1 MRAKLGFLLTVV
13 VPGLALV
20 GLAAHAISE
29 EERLLE
35 GARQARSAAL
45 ASSLRDALREQILA
59 EAQAADSGLRQALA
73 DQRALTPPAGVLFLD
88 RSLELVAPAPAW
100 SGESP
105 DLEPAPEWQRALL
118 VQEAQAP
125 AAALVALAACTP
137 EQRASAAGL
146 DLEARLAHKTRD
158 VERALRADEALL
170 KVGTARQ
177 RRVAHLRRVA
187 ALSELGRQEEAQREV
202 EATCAQLLETAGAGE
217 TPGSLW
223 FATETLQQQAS
234 ALGVSALDSRVRA
247 LGELALSAAE
257 ARALGDPERARGLWA
272 LDARFRAAPRRG
284 RGWLV
289 LGPPVEVGAQALR
302 VALPLTRAQLAERL
316 SALDSERGAPDQ
328 ESLLETEGGAPLG
341 PGLFVRVRPRTT
353 KTGQDIALR
362 RGQQRLA
369 LIGGLVLLVLIG
381 ALFTWRSLRRA
392 AELARLRGDFVA
404 SVTHEL
410 RTPLASIRANA
421 DLLALGKVPDPA
433 EQSEFLAAIADET
446 RRLSRLVDD
455 VLDASR
461 IEQGV
466 FTVEVQPSSLESLVE
481 ATLEGLTSLASDEG
495 YRLTSEVPPDL
506 PPVLL
511 DPLVFPRA
519 LENLI
524 LNAIRYSGGPK
535 EVRLRAR
542 SVGEWVELEVADQG
556 VGIPASEQR
565 QIFERF
571 VRGSTAQGMTGTG
584 LGLAIVEQ
592 IAKAQGGSLRLESAP
607 NQGATFT
614 IRLVVYREEEEA

>member
-13 VPGLALV
+13 VPGLVLV

-29 EERLLE
+29 EERLLAS
-35 GARQARSAAL
+35 ARQARSAVL
-45 ASSLRDALREQILA
+45 ADSLRDALREQVLA
-59 EAQAADSGLRQALA
+59 EAEAADAALRQALA
-73 DQRALTPPAGVLFLD
+73 DQGALTPPPGVLFLD

-100 SGESP
+100 SAESP
-105 DLEPAPEWQRALL
+105 DLEPPPEWQRALL
-118 VQEAQAP
+118 IQEANAP
-125 AAALVALAACTP
+125 QDALTTLAACTP

-146 DLEARLAHKTRD
+146 DLEARLALRTRD
-158 VERALRADEALL
+158 LARSLKADEALL
-170 KVGTARQ
+170 EVGTARQ
-177 RRVAHLRRVA
+177 RRVAHLRRVR
-187 ALSELGRQEEAQREV
+187 ALSELGRREQARREV
-202 EATCAQLLETAGAGE
+202 QAASAHLLESAGAGE

-223 FATETLQQQAS
+223 FATETLQQRA
-234 ALGVSALDSRVRA
+234 AAIGVSAIDSGLVA

-272 LDARFRAAPRRG
+272 LDARFRVASRRG

-302 VALPLTRAQLAERL
+302 VGLPLSRAQLAERL
-316 SALDSERGAPDQ
+316 AALDRERGGPDQ
-328 ESLLETEGGAPLG
+328 ESLLDTEGGAPLG
-341 PGLFVRVRPRTT
+341 DGLFVLVRPRSTHA
-353 KTGQDIALR
+353 GQELALR

-369 LIGGLVLLVLIG
+369 LIGVLVLLVLIG

-433 EQSEFLAAIADET
+433 EQSEFLTAIADET

-466 FTVEVQPSSLESLVE
+466 FAVEVQPSSLKSLVE
-481 ATLEGLTSLASDEG
+481 ATLEALSSLASDEG
-495 YRLTSEVPPDL
+495 YRLTNEVPAGL

-535 EVRLRAR
+535 QICVRAR
-542 SVGEWVELEVADQG
+542 SAGEWVEISVADRG
-556 VGIPASEQR
+556 VGIPASEQG

-571 VRGSTAQGMTGTG
+571 VRGSTAQGTTGTG

-592 IAKAQGGSLRLESAP
+592 IAQAQGGSLRLASAP
-607 NQGATFT
+607 NQGASFT
-614 IRLVVYREEEEA
+614 IRLIVYREEDEA